1 MMPNK
6 LQAARARKFIWPGS
20 GILLLGLLL
29 AAGCNSFGPSECI
42 TPQVTGRVLAA
53 DTRQPLAGVQVSR
66 VVPGQN
72 PGTPAKGAQ
81 LLQSGRPETTAED
94 GCFILPGEAYV
105 TLFRHSSWWSLR
117 LAFQAP
123 GYAPFQTNYSAAS
136 FTNQTA
142 AGAPMINLGNV
153 LLKPGLK

>member
-1 MMPNK
+1 MA
-6 LQAARARKFIWPGS
+6 LQIIRQKIIVRLGA
-20 GILLLGLLL
+20 GLLL
-29 AAGCNSFGPSECI
+29 PGLLLVAGCSAFGPSECV

-72 PGTPAKGAQ
+72 PGPPAKGAQ

-94 GCFILPGEAYV
+94 GCFILPGEAFV

-117 LAFQAP
+117 LAFQSP
-123 GYAPFQTNYSAAS
+123 GYVSFQTNYSAAS
-136 FTNQTA
+136 FTNQSD
-142 AGAPMINLGNV
+142 AGASIINIGNV
-153 LLKPGLK
+153 LLKPSRE

>member
-1 MMPNK
+1 METQILP
-6 LQAARARKFIWPGS
+6 ARKFIRPG

-29 AAGCNSFGPSECI
+29 TTGCTSFGPSECV
-42 TPQVTGRVLAA
+42 TPPVTGRVLAA

-81 LLQSGRPETTAED
+81 LLQSGRPETTDAA
-94 GCFILPGEAYV
+94 GCFIVPEQSYV
-105 TLFRHSSWWSLR
+105 TLFRHSQWWSVR

-123 GYAPFQTNYSAAS
+123 GYVPFQTNYSAAS
-136 FTNQTA
+136 FTNRADADTLTVNT
-142 AGAPMINLGNV
+142 GDV
-153 LLKPGLK
+153 FLKPSRE

>member
-1 MMPNK
+1 MPLK
-6 LQAARARKFIWPGS
+6 TPAVVVSFRSSLVGGLFA
-20 GILLLGLLL
+20 LLL
-29 AAGCNSFGPSECI
+29 ATGCNSIGPAESV
-42 TPQVTGRVLAA
+42 TPSLTGRVLAA

-81 LLQSGRPETTAED
+81 RLQQGRPEFTGAD
-94 GCFILPGEAYV
+94 GVFEMSGESYI
-105 TLFRHSSWWSLR
+105 TLFRHGNGWSVR

-123 GYAPFQTNYSAAS
+123 GYLSCQTNYSAAS

-142 AGAPMINLGNV
+142 ADAALVNVGNIC
-153 LLKPGLK
+153 LQPRGK